1 MRRELSCVFQQG
13 GPLFQRSVAENVGYG
28 RENATPA
35 QLKKALRTA
44 VVDFVPEG
52 AENRKASELSGG
64 QQRRVEIARALL
76 KGGEIVLFDEITSEL
91 DTDTTARLLDSLA
104 EETAGKTVVF
114 VSHDWEEIRRAERV
128 LVVDKGR
135 IVQDGQIESLLQ
147 SEGLFRTL
155 FLSEVIHRE

>member
-1 MRRELSCVFQQG
+1 M
-13 GPLFQRSVAENVGYG
+13 
-28 RENATPA
+28 
-35 QLKKALRTA
+35 
-44 VVDFVPEG
+44 
-52 AENRKASELSGG
+52 
-64 QQRRVEIARALL
+64 
-76 KGGEIVLFDEITSEL
+76 
-91 DTDTTARLLDSLA
+91 
-104 EETAGKTVVF
+104 VF

>member
-1 MRRELSCVFQQG
+1 M
-13 GPLFQRSVAENVGYG
+13 
-28 RENATPA
+28 
-35 QLKKALRTA
+35 
-44 VVDFVPEG
+44 DFVPEG

-76 KGGEIVLFDEITSEL
+76 KGGEIFLFDEITSEL

-104 EETAGKTVVF
+104 EEIAGKTVVF